1 MSGFSAF
8 DWLTFLTILFLT
20 FSLFL
25 VITGAFTAYFGSG
38 KSRKIGVGLLVGGLI
53 VGVMWAWYA
62 GPLRWRVRLVNVIV
76 ESIGAILA
84 AVIGAAAAIG
94 LFLLAIMKSCAGLR
108 APPRTWKAFNP
119 RTHLVPAMPLDVL
132 LVLGSMTLA

>member
-1 MSGFSAF
+1 MSAFSAF
-8 DWLTFLTILFLT
+8 DWLTFLTILLLT

-53 VGVMWAWYA
+53 VGAFWAWYA
-62 GPLRWRVRLVNVIV
+62 GPFSSSVNLVNIIV
-76 ESIGAILA
+76 ESIGVILA

-94 LFLLAIMKSCAGLR
+94 LFLLAIMKS
-108 APPRTWKAFNP
+108 
-119 RTHLVPAMPLDVL
+119 
-132 LVLGSMTLA
+132 